1 MNVQGDRRV
10 PEQPVMKGCYTLLS
24 TVRHGLTELNRD
36 KRVGGRYDAP
46 LIEEGRR
53 QAREANEA
61 FDGTAFDVVI
71 SSPLSRT
78 LETAEIIAGVSRE
91 DIEVEEGCTE
101 RSFGEMEGLTPAQVR
116 EWLPQVRYVRIDHVD
131 YSLDPPGGETFEQL
145 HERARRFLKRTL
157 KLHGGK
163 TVVLFGHENFLQQL
177 HGVIRG
183 LGPMRSLERA
193 ILNCELNQFCLD
205 ADNSL
210 ISHRRV
216 ELCPSASDYPSF

>member
-1 MNVQGDRRV
+1 MV
-10 PEQPVMKGCYTLLS
+10 EQPDPEGCHTLLF

-61 FDGTAFDVVI
+61 FAGTAFDVVI
-71 SSPLSRT
+71 SSPLSRA

-91 DIEVEEGCTE
+91 SIVVEEGCTE

-116 EWLPQVRYVRIDHVD
+116 EWLPQVRYVRIGHVD
-131 YSLDPPGGETFEQL
+131 YSLNPPGGETFEEL
-145 HERARRFLKRTL
+145 YERARRFLDRTL
-157 KLHGGK
+157 ESHGGK
-163 TVVLFGHENFLQQL
+163 KIVLFGHENFLQQL

-183 LGPMRSLERA
+183 LDPMESLEQT
-193 ILNCELNQFCLD
+193 ILNCELNQFCLE
-205 ADNSL
+205 ADGSI
-210 ISHRRV
+210 ISYRRM
-216 ELCPSASDYPSF
+216 ELCPSAKDYPSF

>member
-1 MNVQGDRRV
+1 MLEPPDMAQ
-10 PEQPVMKGCYTLLS
+10 CHTLLS

-53 QAREANEA
+53 QAGEANGT
-61 FDGTAFDVVI
+61 FDGTPFDVVI
-71 SSPLSRT
+71 SSPLSRA
-78 LETAEIIAGVSRE
+78 LETAEIIAGVGRE
-91 DIEVEEGCTE
+91 EIVVEEGCTE

-116 EWLPQVRYVRIDHVD
+116 ERLPQVRYVRIGHVD
-131 YSLDPPGGETFEQL
+131 YSLNPPGGETFEQL
-145 HERARRFLKRTL
+145 HERARRFLERTL
-157 KLHGGK
+157 ELHSGK
-163 TVVLFGHENFLQQL
+163 KILLFGHENFLQQL

-183 LGPMRSLERA
+183 LGPMESLERA

-205 ADNSL
+205 AGGSL

>member
-1 MNVQGDRRV
+1 MIEAPDLAQ
-10 PEQPVMKGCYTLLS
+10 CHTLLF

-53 QAREANEA
+53 QAREANGS
-61 FDGTAFDVVI
+61 FDGTHFDVVI
-71 SSPLSRT
+71 SSPLSRA
-78 LETAEIIAGVSRE
+78 LETAEIIAGVRRE
-91 DIEVEEGCTE
+91 DVVVEEGCTE

-116 EWLPQVRYVRIDHVD
+116 ERLPQVRYVRIGHVD
-131 YSLDPPGGETFEQL
+131 YSLNPPGGETFEQL
-145 HERARRFLKRTL
+145 HERARRFLEQTL

-163 TVVLFGHENFLQQL
+163 RILLFGHENFLQQL
-177 HGVIRG
+177 HGVIHG
-183 LGPMRSLERA
+183 LGPMESLERA

>member
-1 MNVQGDRRV
+1 MIEAPDLAQ
-10 PEQPVMKGCYTLLS
+10 CHTLLF

-53 QAREANEA
+53 QAREANGS
-61 FDGTAFDVVI
+61 FDGTHFDVVI
-71 SSPLSRT
+71 SSPLSRA
-78 LETAEIIAGVSRE
+78 LETAEIIAGVRRE
-91 DIEVEEGCTE
+91 DVVVEEGCTE

-116 EWLPQVRYVRIDHVD
+116 ERLPQVRYVRIGHVD
-131 YSLDPPGGETFEQL
+131 YSLNPPGGETFEQL
-145 HERARRFLKRTL
+145 RERARRFLERTL

-163 TVVLFGHENFLQQL
+163 RILLFGHENFLQQL
-177 HGVIRG
+177 HGVIHG
-183 LGPMRSLERA
+183 LGPMESLERA

>member
-1 MNVQGDRRV
+1 MIEPPDLAQ
-10 PEQPVMKGCYTLLS
+10 CHTLLF

-53 QAREANEA
+53 QAREANGS
-61 FDGTAFDVVI
+61 FNGIPFDVVI
-71 SSPLSRT
+71 SSPLSRA
-78 LETAEIIAGVSRE
+78 LETAEIIAGVRRE
-91 DIEVEEGCTE
+91 DIVVEDGCTE

-116 EWLPQVRYVRIDHVD
+116 ERLPQVRYVRIGHVD
-131 YSLDPPGGETFEQL
+131 YSLNPPGGETFEQL
-145 HERARRFLKRTL
+145 HERARRFLERTL
-157 KLHGGK
+157 GFHSGK
-163 TVVLFGHENFLQQL
+163 KILLFGHENFLQQL
-177 HGVIRG
+177 HGVIYG
-183 LGPMRSLERA
+183 LGPMKSLERA

-205 ADNSL
+205 ADGSL

>member
-1 MNVQGDRRV
+1 MIEAPDLAQ
-10 PEQPVMKGCYTLLS
+10 CHTLLF
-24 TVRHGLTELNRD
+24 TVRHGLTQLNRD

-53 QAREANEA
+53 QAREANGS
-61 FDGTAFDVVI
+61 FDGTHFDVVI
-71 SSPLSRT
+71 SSPLSRA
-78 LETAEIIAGVSRE
+78 LETAEIIAGVRRE
-91 DIEVEEGCTE
+91 DVVVEEGCTE

-116 EWLPQVRYVRIDHVD
+116 ERLPQVRYVRIGHVD
-131 YSLDPPGGETFEQL
+131 YSLNPPGGETFEQL
-145 HERARRFLKRTL
+145 RERARRFLERTL

-163 TVVLFGHENFLQQL
+163 RILLFGHENFLQQL
-177 HGVIRG
+177 HGVIHG
-183 LGPMRSLERA
+183 LGPMESLERA

>member
-1 MNVQGDRRV
+1 ML
-10 PEQPVMKGCYTLLS
+10 EQPDLEGCHTLLS

-53 QAREANEA
+53 QAREASEA

-71 SSPLSRT
+71 SSPLSRA

-91 DIEVEEGCTE
+91 DIEVEEECAE
-101 RSFGEMEGLTPAQVR
+101 RSFGKMEGLTPAQVR
-116 EWLPQVRYVRIDHVD
+116 ERLPQVRYVRIGHVD
-131 YSLDPPGGETFEQL
+131 YSLNPPGGESFEQL
-145 HERARRFLKRTL
+145 HERARRFLDRTL
-157 KLHGGK
+157 ELHGGK
-163 TVVLFGHENFLQQL
+163 KIVLFGHENFLQQL
-177 HGVIRG
+177 HGVTRG
-183 LGPMRSLERA
+183 FGPMESLERA
-193 ILNCELNQFCLD
+193 ILNCELNEFCFD
-205 ADNSL
+205 GDGSL